1 MGNDLCVCVWGGG
14 GVYVVGGGGVVCVVG
29 GWVGCEIQLSV
40 SVLSICREIDA
51 LPYIKGLFHHSMQQ
65 LEIILVIKTI
75 SKFN

>member
-1 MGNDLCVCVWGGG
+1 MC
-14 GVYVVGGGGVVCVVG
+14 GGGGVVCVVG
-29 GWVGCEIQLSV
+29 GGVGSEIQLSV

-51 LPYIKGLFHHSMQQ
+51 LPYMQGLISHHSMQQ